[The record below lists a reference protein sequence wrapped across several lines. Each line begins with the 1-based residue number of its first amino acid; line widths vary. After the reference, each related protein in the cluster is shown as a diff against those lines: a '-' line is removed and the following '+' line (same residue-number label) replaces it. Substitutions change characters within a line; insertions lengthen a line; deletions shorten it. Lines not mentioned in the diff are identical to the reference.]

1 MIALRSVR
9 RAGQV
14 RLFIKFM
21 IVSGVNTAVGYALF
35 AAFILMGA
43 SSGQAVLA
51 STAFGTL
58 FNFASTGRIVF
69 GSSSGA
75 LLPRFMVVYAGQCV
89 VNIALLHNLEAAG
102 VHPLFAQALLIPF
115 VAALTFFALRHFVF
129 KSDSRGRIA

>member
-14 RLFIKFM
+14 RLFIKFI

-35 AAFILMGA
+35 ASILLGA
-43 SSGQAVLA
+43 SSGIAVLA
-51 STAFGTL
+51 STTLGTL

-69 GSSSGA
+69 GSSTSA
-75 LLPRFMVVYAGQCV
+75 LLPRFMVVYAVQCV

-102 VHPLFAQALLIPF
+102 VPPLVAQAILIPF
-115 VAALTFFALRHFVF
+115 VAVLTFLALRHFVF
-129 KSDSRGRIA
+129 NPTIRGRIA